1 MERDRKR
8 ERKKRRE
15 GGRVQFLCRRAPII
29 LPLLSRPWPSKW
41 PCNVTVNSITIGRA
55 AQVTETGSARGKG
68 KRERERDEPA
78 LSCFVL
84 EMEEEESIYF

>member
-1 MERDRKR
+1 MERERKR

-68 KRERERDEPA
+68 ERERGEPA

-84 EMEEEESIYF
+84 EVEEEESIYF

>member
-1 MERDRKR
+1 MERERKR

-29 LPLLSRPWPSKW
+29 LPLLSRPW